1 MAARSI
7 AVADDTSRKML
18 IAQYAIEKTRA
29 FGLGGGFGNGDG
41 GDYGI
46 GFEELEEQ
54 VPGKGGRANCGRPPE
69 ARILLRNIIKI
80 KRRFLFFLP
89 PRC

>member
-46 GFEELEEQ
+46 GFEAVSYTHLT
-54 VPGKGGRANCGRPPE
+54 
-69 ARILLRNIIKI
+69 
-80 KRRFLFFLP
+80 LP
-89 PRC
+89 TKA